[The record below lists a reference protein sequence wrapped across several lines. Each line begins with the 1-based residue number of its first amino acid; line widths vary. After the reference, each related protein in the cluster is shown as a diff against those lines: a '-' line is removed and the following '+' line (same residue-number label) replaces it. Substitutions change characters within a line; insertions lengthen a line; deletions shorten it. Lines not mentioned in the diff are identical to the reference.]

1 MTEQLIGSLLVLETG
16 KTVSIVIEADEV
28 ETNGKYA
35 NEAPP
40 HDRRRITPPNPS
52 LMPCIGDSRL
62 FIMRITW

>member
-40 HDRRRITPPNPS
+40 HDRRRITPP
-52 LMPCIGDSRL
+52 
-62 FIMRITW
+62 TQV